1 MKFIS
6 LLTITFI
13 LSNVIFIQS
22 SRSDVTF
29 DIVQKYSKTD
39 IAKYQK
45 NCKAETKKMLLQT
58 SDSTGEISVSE
69 TFLDDCYR
77 ALESRQNGKGKVSQC
92 ISNFRAYARFY
103 YRNTIHSKKELS
115 DCVKLYR

>member
-1 MKFIS
+1 VKFIF

-13 LSNVIFIQS
+13 FSNVLFVQS
-22 SRSDVTF
+22 SRSDITF
-29 DIVQKYSKTD
+29 DIVQKYSKIDT
-39 IAKYQK
+39 ARYQK
-45 NCKAETKKMLLQT
+45 SCKAETIKMLLQT
-58 SDSTGEISVSE
+58 PNFKGEISVSE